1 MSYIFLDKEITKKT
15 VSTHRQLVTPFF
27 SPDWWIGNE
36 QLFKAG
42 LDSFVLVAYAS
53 SGACLS
59 ELYFRFRRF
68 TLLVQIEKVIS
79 MKLLQ
84 QHKHL
89 RSMEIKEA

>member
-1 MSYIFLDKEITKKT
+1 M
-15 VSTHRQLVTPFF
+15 TPFF

-68 TLLVQIEKVIS
+68 TLLVQIEKVFAKNLNRKKS
-79 MKLLQ
+79 LFTCGSV
-84 QHKHL
+84 HNF
-89 RSMEIKEA
+89 A